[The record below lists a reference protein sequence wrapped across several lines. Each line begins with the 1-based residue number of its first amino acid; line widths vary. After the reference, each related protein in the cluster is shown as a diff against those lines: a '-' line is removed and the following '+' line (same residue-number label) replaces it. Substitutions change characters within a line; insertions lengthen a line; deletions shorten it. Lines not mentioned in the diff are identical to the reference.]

1 MHSPRLRRTRAAGLA
16 LATITASLL
25 WSTTPAGAAAA
36 LADPDD
42 TTGPADIKAASVVFD
57 ATNATITVETYEAF
71 ADDAVALFVDLD
83 LDGDSVADRFVRFE
97 DTSAGFVAAVT
108 AGTLRFVDVATTHTG
123 ATATATVPISMLGGA
138 TSASLE
144 VVTLDLNTLTSDSA
158 PDTLVFDY
166 RDTVRAAGPTRVETA
181 VQSCFFGDGT
191 AGSVVLARSDSFADA
206 LAGGPLAVDTFGCL
220 LLTPSTGLD
229 PATLAEMQRVLEP
242 GGTVY
247 LLGGTAA
254 LSPAVES
261 AVAGAGFTPLRLAGA
276 DRYETAIAIATQGL
290 GSPSTVMFATGLN
303 FPDALA
309 AGAAA
314 GPRGAAILLTQGATM
329 PASVAT
335 YLQQHPPT
343 STYAIGG
350 PAAAAAPSA
359 IPVVGSDRYDTA
371 VKIASTFFSFV
382 DTVGVAS
389 GVNFPDAL
397 AGGAAMGIG
406 DQPLLLTDP
415 AALPAV
421 VSTYLTNAQPSEAF
435 VFGGSAAVSDA
446 AVNQVDALVG

>member
-1 MHSPRLRRTRAAGLA
+1 MHSRRLRRTRTAGLA

-25 WSTTPAGAAAA
+25 WSAAPASAAAA

-42 TTGPADIKAASVVFD
+42 TTGPADIKAASIVFD
-57 ATNATITVETYEAF
+57 ASNATITVETYEAF
-71 ADDAVALFVDLD
+71 ADDAVVFGVFLD
-83 LDGDSVADRFVRFE
+83 LDGDSVVDRFVTLG
-97 DTSAGFVAAVT
+97 DDGVAFGAVVST
-108 AGTLRFVDVATTHTG
+108 GTPRETGVASSHAG
-123 ATATATVPISMLGGA
+123 ATATATVPIALLGGA

-144 VVTLDLNTLTSDSA
+144 VAAIDTTTFAVDEA
-158 PDTLVFDY
+158 PDAPTIAG
-166 RDTVRAAGPTRVETA
+166 RDTFRAAGLNRVETA
-181 VQSCFFGDGT
+181 VQSCFAPTGE

-206 LAGGPLAVDTFGCL
+206 LAGSPLAVDTFGCL

-261 AVAGAGFTPLRLAGA
+261 AVAGAGFTPLRLAGT
-276 DRYETAIAIATQGL
+276 DRYETAIAVATQGL
-290 GSPSTVMFATGLN
+290 GSPSTVMLATGLN

-314 GPRGAAILLTQGATM
+314 GPRGAAILLTQGSTM

-359 IPVVGSDRYDTA
+359 VPIVGTDRYDTA
-371 VKIASTFFSFV
+371 VKIATTFFSLV
-382 DTVGVAS
+382 DVVGVAS

-397 AGGAAMGIG
+397 AGGAAMGIA

-415 AALPAV
+415 ASLPAV
-421 VSTYLTNAQPSEAF
+421 VSSYLTNAQPFEAW
-435 VFGGSAAVSDA
+435 VFGGSAAVSNA
-446 AVNQVDALVG
+446 VVNQVDALVG